1 MSRALLITLA
11 ALLAAGCAS
20 TRTEPAAAAK
30 TAAQPPA
37 SNCVATASRIPQNNC
52 SGPGR
57 TYSQED
63 LERTGQVN
71 PGAALQMLDPS
82 ISGH

>member
-20 TRTEPAAAAK
+20 TRTAPVAADK
-30 TAAQPPA
+30 TAAQPR
-37 SNCVATASRIPQNNC
+37 NCITTASRIPQNECNA
-52 SGPGR
+52 PGR